1 MHNNN
6 WDIVGQIWSYKLMA
20 LDEDALTVG
29 GLIACILLFVLMVM
43 LVPKLNS
50 RLMQALHRKVVIPA
64 QWRQGLV
71 RVARALLFVMAFLLI
86 IKIVG
91 VDHYFGRQVS
101 NFYVGIHSILDL
113 KLFKFGKTDITL
125 WALSYLLVSSLV
137 LVRAAAALRH
147 YLANTLLSRARI
159 QPSGKY
165 LIGAGAQYLVLFLGF
180 VVLLQSAG
188 IDLSAITVMVGALG
202 IGLSFGLQQITNN
215 FICGLILLFER
226 PIRIGDK
233 VQVGDVVGSV
243 RDISL
248 RATTVVTGKNIA
260 VLVPNSEFITGKVQN
275 WTLNDSR
282 VAITFP
288 FQIQCKEHPAIIQ
301 KEMLSVLSNHKGIS
315 KDSKISVLFDEIS
328 GETCKFVITVM
339 TDKYLETPD
348 ELKSDLILALSSY
361 FRDYQPKT
369 KTSDLILTPNG
380 F

>member
-1 MHNNN
+1 
-6 WDIVGQIWSYKLMA
+6 MA

-29 GLIACILLFVLMVM
+29 GLIACILLFVLMVK

-50 RLMQALHRKVVIPA
+50 HLMQALHRKVVIPA

-315 KDSKISVLFDEIS
+315 KDSKSSVLFDEIS

>member
-29 GLIACILLFVLMVM
+29 GLIACILLFVLMVK

>member
-29 GLIACILLFVLMVM
+29 GLIACILLFVLMVK

-64 QWRQGLV
+64 QWRQGLL

>member
-1 MHNNN
+1 MHNET
-6 WDIVGQIWSYKLMA
+6 WDMVGQIWSYKLMA

-29 GLIACILLFVLMVM
+29 GLIACILLFVLMVK
-43 LVPKLNS
+43 LVPRLNS
-50 RLMQALHRKVVIPA
+50 RLMQALHRKVVIPS

-71 RVARALLFVMAFLLI
+71 RVARALLFVMAFWLI

-91 VDHYFGRQVS
+91 VDHYFGRQLS
-101 NFYVGIHSILDL
+101 NFYMGIHSILDL

-125 WALSYLLVSSLV
+125 WSLSYLLVSSLV

-159 QPSGKY
+159 QPSGKF

-260 VLVPNSEFITGKVQN
+260 VLVPNSEFITSKVQN

-288 FQIQCKEHPAIIQ
+288 FQIQSKEHPAIIQ
-301 KEMLSVLSNHKGIS
+301 EEMLRVLSNHKGIS
-315 KDSKISVLFDEIS
+315 KNSKISVLFDEIS

-339 TDKYLETPD
+339 TEKFLETPD
-348 ELKSDLILALSSY
+348 ELKSDLILALSSH
-361 FRDYQPKT
+361 FREYQPKA
-369 KTSDLILTPNG
+369 KISDLILTPNG